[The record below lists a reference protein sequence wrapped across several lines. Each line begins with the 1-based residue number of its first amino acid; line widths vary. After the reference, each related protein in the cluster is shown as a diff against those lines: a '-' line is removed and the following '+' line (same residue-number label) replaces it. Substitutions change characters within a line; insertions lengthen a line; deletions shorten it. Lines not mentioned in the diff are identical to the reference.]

1 MQHSIHFTLDEA
13 NAALAEIRPM
23 LRRIIDLKH
32 ALDEKGFDVYRH
44 QYFGGM
50 GPNGDRYFPREL
62 EELAAL
68 AKFLDGRGIQLKSLE
83 NGLIDFPYIRTSGEE
98 VYLCYVEGEN
108 EIAYWHTIADGFAG
122 RQDLDSLEDM

>member
-1 MQHSIHFTLDEA
+1 MQHTKHFTLAEA
-13 NAALAEIRPM
+13 NAALEDIRPM
-23 LRRIIDLKH
+23 LRGIIDLKH

-50 GPNGDRYFPREL
+50 GPNGDRFFPKEL

-68 AKFLDGRGIQLKSLE
+68 AKDLDERGIQLKSLDT
-83 NGLIDFPYIRTSGEE
+83 GLIDFPHIRENSEE

-108 EIAYWHTIADGFAG
+108 EIAYWHTIAAGFSG
-122 RQDLDSLEDM
+122 RQGLETL